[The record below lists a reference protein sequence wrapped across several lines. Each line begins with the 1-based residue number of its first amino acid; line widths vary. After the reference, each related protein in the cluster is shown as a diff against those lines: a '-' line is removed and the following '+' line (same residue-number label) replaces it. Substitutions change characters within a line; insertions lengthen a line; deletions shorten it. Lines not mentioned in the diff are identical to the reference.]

1 MNLLSILKDMLGAPG
16 PVNGHD
22 DGPPIHHP
30 ERLDQ
35 ARILAEVARRT
46 AEPVDALPRG
56 NAGAAC
62 LLLWREAALWALSAA
77 SVDGDPPGELAE
89 LWQKADSR
97 LLAVAAGGD
106 AFVSAMRQIFL
117 EQTRQGDLEAEPAA
131 VRRAGEFVSALITA
145 LGAGERARIRRWL
158 RRARRPALFV
168 GAPLALV
175 LLWLVWPRPNLATSR
190 PYRLSSSQRAC
201 TELFSCGNAF
211 FHTQDEDSPWIEYDL
226 GEPTVLHRVEVAN
239 RSDCCGDRTLPL
251 VVELSLDRNN
261 WQEVARITEPFTV
274 WKHSLDKPTA
284 RYVRLRVARH
294 STLHLAG
301 VVIR

>member
-1 MNLLSILKDMLGAPG
+1 MNFSSLLIALLGAPE
-16 PVNGHD
+16 PVAG

-46 AEPVDALPRG
+46 VEPLDALPPG

-77 SVDGDPPGELAE
+77 SADSDPPVELAE
-89 LWQKADSR
+89 LWQKAEPR
-97 LLAVAAGGD
+97 LLGEAAGGE
-106 AFVSAMRQIFL
+106 AFVPAMRQVFVG
-117 EQTRQGDLEAEPAA
+117 QTRLDDLAAKPAA
-131 VRRAGEFVSALITA
+131 VRRAGEFVCALLTA
-145 LGAGERARIRRWL
+145 LGAGERARVRQWWRRV
-158 RRARRPALFV
+158 RRPALLV

-175 LLWLVWPRPNLATSR
+175 LVWLAWPRPDLAASR
-190 PYRLSSSQRAC
+190 PHRLSSSQRAC
-201 TELFSCGNAF
+201 TELFACGNAF

-226 GEPTVLHRVEVAN
+226 GQPTVLHRVEVAN
-239 RSDCCGDRTLPL
+239 RSDCCGDRALPL
-251 VVELSLDRNN
+251 VVEMSLDQND
-261 WQEVARITEPFTV
+261 WHEVARITEPFTV
-274 WKHSLDKPTA
+274 WKHSLDNPTA